1 MRGSIESRTSRRG
14 VSHFVRPVY
23 WSARASQATGT
34 MTIPRYS
41 MLSQKS
47 LAGMSPPANSKAY
60 PSDHSAT
67 ASIRIVNGAIPAVKR
82 RLQAKSASPADITAA
97 MTTGNRYGVN
107 RQYIVL
113 LLSCLIVQPF
123 GRAPWYSA
131 LLVGPG
137 PVTQFV
143 CSAKQ
148 LLKNQRQ
155 LPQLIGT
162 PGHFVQASRLKGIGL
177 DGRRCRGNQP
187 NLLQIVD
194 FLVAQPLSLQAS
206 SEPGTQQ
213 HGVERLGQV
222 ILGPQF
228 NTFDD
233 ALQLVYGGNHNH
245 RDVAQAGVGLE
256 LFEHLVAV
264 HFGHLHVQ
272 QHQVIGFGL
281 EFFQRLSSVF
291 GQAGPIAEFG
301 NVAGEHDAIHAVVVH
316 DQEGVGGG
324 G

>member
-1 MRGSIESRTSRRG
+1 MDQMMKIVGPDQNQCNERFNREQNQQTRCQP
-14 VSHFVRPVY
+14 FC
-23 WSARASQATGT
+23 AASVLERQGKPATGT
-34 MTIPRYS
+34 MTIPRDS

-148 LLKNQRQ
+148 LLKKNAFGDFGY
-155 LPQLIGT
+155 LAGIPGLI
-162 PGHFVQASRLKGIGL
+162 
-177 DGRRCRGNQP
+177 N
-187 NLLQIVD
+187 
-194 FLVAQPLSLQAS
+194 
-206 SEPGTQQ
+206 
-213 HGVERLGQV
+213 
-222 ILGPQF
+222 F
-228 NTFDD
+228 N
-233 ALQLVYGGNHNH
+233 A
-245 RDVAQAGVGLE
+245 
-256 LFEHLVAV
+256 
-264 HFGHLHVQ
+264 
-272 QHQVIGFGL
+272 
-281 EFFQRLSSVF
+281 
-291 GQAGPIAEFG
+291 
-301 NVAGEHDAIHAVVVH
+301 
-316 DQEGVGGG
+316 
-324 G
+324 

>member
-148 LLKNQRQ
+148 LLKKRAEWQTSLEQVNFESSQISCRIFSKAPL
-155 LPQLIGT
+155 LP
-162 PGHFVQASRLKGIGL
+162 AR
-177 DGRRCRGNQP
+177 
-187 NLLQIVD
+187 
-194 FLVAQPLSLQAS
+194 FLPL
-206 SEPGTQQ
+206 P
-213 HGVERLGQV
+213 
-222 ILGPQF
+222 
-228 NTFDD
+228 
-233 ALQLVYGGNHNH
+233 
-245 RDVAQAGVGLE
+245 
-256 LFEHLVAV
+256 
-264 HFGHLHVQ
+264 
-272 QHQVIGFGL
+272 
-281 EFFQRLSSVF
+281 
-291 GQAGPIAEFG
+291 
-301 NVAGEHDAIHAVVVH
+301 
-316 DQEGVGGG
+316 
-324 G
+324 